1 MQNKMISQEEIALL
15 REIDERVEKIK
26 VLHQT
31 LPNLEEVGNQLKRV
45 HTILYL
51 NILKD
56 LITLSHS
63 IVTLVDSSE
72 EEFEKDIT
80 QEGRTLE
87 EVERKLLIE
96 FLLSR

>member
-31 LPNLEEVGNQLKRV
+31 LPNLEEVDNQLKRV
-45 HTILYL
+45 HTVLYL
-51 NILKD
+51 NMLKD
-56 LITLSHS
+56 LVRFSHS

-87 EVERKLLIE
+87 EVERMLLME

>member
-31 LPNLEEVGNQLKRV
+31 LPNLEEVDNQLKRV

-51 NILKD
+51 NMLKD

-72 EEFEKDIT
+72 EEFEKAIT

-96 FLLSR
+96 FLLSK